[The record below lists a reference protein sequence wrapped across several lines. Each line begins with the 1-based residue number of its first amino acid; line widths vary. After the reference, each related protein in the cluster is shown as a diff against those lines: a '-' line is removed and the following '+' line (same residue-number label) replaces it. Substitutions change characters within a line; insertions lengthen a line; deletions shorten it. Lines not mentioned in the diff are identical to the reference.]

1 MTSRTA
7 RARAFWDR
15 MADRYAARPIK
26 DVAAYDAMLA
36 EATGH
41 LRAGDIVLE
50 LGCGT
55 GTMAVRLATG
65 VHRYRATD
73 FSARMIAIARAK
85 PAPDSLEFQVS
96 SAETAFDG
104 GPFDA
109 ICAFNL
115 LHLVDD
121 MPALLAQIQ
130 DALPPGGV
138 LISRTWCFAELPL
151 PFRGLFGVLRLVGLF
166 PPVTWLRGADLRR
179 AITASGLVI
188 ELDKTFG
195 TRPQNPFI
203 VARKPI

>member
-1 MTSRTA
+1 MTPRTA

-26 DVAAYDAMLA
+26 DVAAYDGMLA
-36 EATGH
+36 DAARH
-41 LRAGDIVLE
+41 LGPADRVLE

-55 GTMAVRLATG
+55 GTMAVRLAKG
-65 VHRYRATD
+65 VQHYRATD
-73 FSARMIAIARAK
+73 FSARMIAIARMK

-130 DALPPGGV
+130 ANLVPGGV
-138 LISRTWCFAELPL
+138 MISRTWCFAELPL
-151 PFRGLFGVLRLVGLF
+151 PLRGLFAVLRLVGLF
-166 PPVTWLRGADLRR
+166 PPVSWLRGADLRR
-179 AITASGLVI
+179 AIVASGLVI
-188 ELDKTFG
+188 EVDKTFG